1 MSGERKPTRSKRRSA
16 MIIPW
21 VNEVVGIGEEVSS
34 KEVISRLTNAN
45 GPVRR
50 IGHNP
55 RKGVYRNLKNLP
67 NASAMNHVL
76 KASDNYEKVLGG
88 KTITWRRI
96 K

>member
-1 MSGERKPTRSKRRSA
+1 MGEERKPTRSKRRAA

-21 VNEVVGIGEEVSS
+21 VNEVVGIGEVVDS
-34 KEVISRLTNAN
+34 KEVIARLTNAN
-45 GPVRR
+45 GPVKR
-50 IGHNP
+50 IGQNA

-76 KASDNYEKVLGG
+76 KASGDYEKVLGG
-88 KTITWRRI
+88 KRLTWRRV

>member
-1 MSGERKPTRSKRRSA
+1 MGGERKPTRSKRRAA

-21 VNEVVGIGEEVSS
+21 VNEVVGIGEVVDS
-34 KEVISRLTNAN
+34 KEIISRLTNAN
-45 GPVRR
+45 GPVKR
-50 IGHNP
+50 IGQSS

-88 KTITWRRI
+88 KRLTWRRV